1 MTIFKRRTRIVSF
14 RLSEDEYEQIRAVCI
29 ANGVRSISD
38 FARGAT
44 RNWALNLPDES
55 GDLVRAKMLQL
66 DEKISELDGKFRKL
80 NQLLEGM

>member
-14 RLSEDEYEQIRAVCI
+14 RLSEDEYDQIRAVCI

-38 FARGAT
+38 FARAAT
-44 RNWALNLPDES
+44 RHWALNLPNES
-55 GDLVRAKMLQL
+55 EDLIRTKMLRL